1 MKLNNRNLHVHDIV
15 LDMRETYNKGT
26 LLEVFGEKRLSSIAI
41 SVNIFLFWLCSV
53 HWIILYF
60 SLQNYIWTRKLWGK
74 KKKASIFLDF
84 HIESDTFLYLSFY
97 PGCLVLHYSRSQLW
111 GIRKQEKDD
120 NINISIK
127 LTVLLTLSK

>member
-1 MKLNNRNLHVHDIV
+1 MKLNRKLHVHDIV
-15 LDMRETYNKGT
+15 LDMRKTYNKGT
-26 LLEVFGEKRLSSIAI
+26 LLELFGEKRLSSIAI
-41 SVNIFLFWLCSV
+41 SVNIFLFWLRSA

-74 KKKASIFLDF
+74 KKASMFLYF
-84 HIESDTFLYLSFY
+84 HTESDTFLYLSFY

-127 LTVLLTLSK
+127 LTVLLRLSK

>member
-1 MKLNNRNLHVHDIV
+1 MKLNRKLHVHDIV
-15 LDMRETYNKGT
+15 LDMRKTYNKGT
-26 LLEVFGEKRLSSIAI
+26 LLELFGEKRLSSIAI
-41 SVNIFLFWLCSV
+41 SVNIFLFWLRSA

-74 KKKASIFLDF
+74 KKASMFLYF
-84 HIESDTFLYLSFY
+84 HTESDTFLYLSFY
-97 PGCLVLHYSRSQLW
+97 PGCLVLHYSMSQLW

-127 LTVLLTLSK
+127 LTVLLRLSK